1 MYPYESVAVTL
12 GPCPITSPAQA
23 SNCHQSR
30 RQRTAARSR
39 LVKRSLRSQG
49 DGKVLAELELHRKDQ
64 YVSWFGIG
72 LIHDALGEK
81 APARAAVQ
89 RAFEDRAVE
98 FALAKEYPPFRTI
111 ASDPAYLSIVRQ
123 VGLSR

>member
-1 MYPYESVAVTL
+1 MKRLDDAIRDLEIAVRQPTGHNSRMEAYL
-12 GPCPITSPAQA
+12 GYAYA
-23 SNCHQSR
+23 AAG
-30 RQRTAARSR
+30 RTQDAR
-39 LVKRSLRSQG
+39 
-49 DGKVLAELELHRKDQ
+49 KVLAELELHRKDQ

-72 LIHDALGEK
+72 LIDDALGEK
-81 APARAAVQ
+81 SPALAAVR

-98 FALAKEYPPFRTI
+98 FAMAKEYPPFRTI